1 MDARTRS
8 GQRLGLFSSALPLT
22 VGDASTNYQCERRPK
37 EEVGRL
43 RNFSNQRGKLST
55 TDTFNKLQSNAIG
68 DQY

>member
-1 MDARTRS
+1 MDSRTRS

-43 RNFSNQRGKLST
+43 RNFSNNRGSKT
-55 TDTFNKLQSNAIG
+55 VTDTFNKLQSNAVG
-68 DQY
+68 D